1 MSKTNRS
8 YGQSWYS
15 NGGYRGKTVTWADS
29 DTKERFVENMANV
42 ETRATLEKFGWT
54 RDNVTYSF
62 NKDGF
67 RADDFTDGVNDSVV
81 FLGCSLT
88 VGTGVD
94 VQSSWAY
101 QVASSLGLRRYNLGV
116 GGGSAD
122 MCFRLA
128 HHWIPRLRPKY
139 VMMLT
144 PLTGRMEIVLE
155 KHIIP
160 CIPNMT
166 HLPDDVM
173 ARISDYY
180 NAWLSYP
187 ANAEMNQLKNV
198 MGVQMICN
206 NLGIPIIE
214 IPLDTTVFIENETLT
229 QSFCEGRDLMHP
241 GKRWNDAVA
250 KTFLDRM

>member
-1 MSKTNRS
+1 MIHS
-8 YGQSWYS
+8 YGHSWYS
-15 NGGYRGKTVTWADS
+15 IHGFSGKTVTWCPSDS
-29 DTKERFVENMANV
+29 EDRFNANMADRKQ
-42 ETRATLEKFGWT
+42 RARLEEFGWT
-54 RDNVTYSF
+54 RDNVSYTF
-62 NKDGF
+62 NTDGF
-67 RADDFTDGVNDSVV
+67 RSDEFTYEPSDSVV

-88 VGTGVD
+88 MGTGVD
-94 VQSSWAY
+94 LQSSWAY

-144 PLTGRMEIVLE
+144 PRTGRMEIVME
-155 KHIIP
+155 KNIIP

-166 HLPDDVM
+166 YLPDDVM